1 MVLARQASGVIDE
14 RPADQRMEMSFFL
27 TWRFHSLIN
36 RDYNLKLTCELHR
49 LGLTTIH
56 PAYHH
61 LKLAQLE
68 HELLGYKHDL

>member
-14 RPADQRMEMSFFL
+14 RPAHQRMEMFFFV

-56 PAYHH
+56 LAYHH
-61 LKLAQLE
+61 LKLA
-68 HELLGYKHDL
+68 

>member
-14 RPADQRMEMSFFL
+14 RPADQRMEMFFFV

-49 LGLTTIH
+49 LRLTAIH

-61 LKLAQLE
+61 LKLA
-68 HELLGYKHDL
+68 